1 METARA
7 FSLQFESAY
16 PSVVKSITQ
25 RVLLNAWLRAL
36 RTPDALPC
44 LGDFHTDGS
53 ADECADMM
61 GFEVVGRGDAAR
73 FLITQEGARLT
84 TAYGNEHVDP
94 ALRTNRYLDDAIGT
108 ERYARVLPSYRACL
122 ASKRPTY
129 TVSTVQDADGK
140 DVAYE
145 RLLLPFGAGDAVMQI
160 VGSYK
165 AISIEGGFRL
175 DNLMGVMPKAVPV
188 VIVSAVIDRALE
200 PSRRPAAQDSVEL
213 I

>member
-1 METARA
+1 M
-7 FSLQFESAY
+7 QFKSAD

-36 RTPDALPC
+36 RTPDALPLLC
-44 LGDFHTDGS
+44 DFHTEGS
-53 ADECADMM
+53 ADERADMM
-61 GFEVVGRGDAAR
+61 GFDVVGNGEDAR

-94 ALRTNRYLDDAIGT
+94 RLRTNRYLDDAIGP
-108 ERYARVLPSYRACL
+108 ERYAGVILSYRACL
-122 ASKRPTY
+122 ARKRPTY
-129 TVSTVQDADGK
+129 TVAEVTDADGK
-140 DVAYE
+140 DVSYE
-145 RLLLPFGAGDAVMQI
+145 RLLLPFGRGDTVEHI

-175 DNLMGVMPKAVPV
+175 HNLMGVKAKAVPV
-188 VIVSAVIDRALE
+188 VTIRAVIDRRYVPME
-200 PSRRPAAQDSVEL
+200 QPASQDSVDL